1 MEKTTTQDPIVFPGY
16 TGFLPGPKAAV
27 TFSKQ
32 SQEIFESTDEKP
44 IPADDLPGATKE
56 RGVVPWGQDNNMPA
70 LLMEKVYESPV
81 LASGML
87 FNIEMGFGDGILPSY
102 VEYDSD
108 GNKKVLPY
116 RLKYDSISS
125 AVQETKAGDP
135 VRPKL
140 KDRKLVEK
148 TWEEISKFWREND
161 INGWL
166 LEACTDMNFFFN
178 IFPELVFN
186 LEDHGKRKI
195 VEIIHRE
202 AVFSRWEAMDPKTGR
217 IEKHF
222 YSTKWDEMTQA
233 LNKEYIHITP
243 VLDYRHP
250 IRHMKQVMEEEAKA
264 RKAPDKRINRWILP
278 INFPT
283 PGRTYYQKPY
293 WYSLIES
300 GWYDQAV
307 SIPIAKN
314 ALMENGMD
322 VKYHIQLAH
331 NYFEIIF
338 KEENINDRTARL
350 ARVKTEYENINKF
363 LAGKENKN
371 KSVIT
376 INRRDNQ
383 GKEYPA
389 VTITKVDNPMAG
401 GGEYIADN
409 EEASNILSYGIGV
422 HPSLIGSSPGK
433 NKTINGTEARELFLI
448 KQIMTK
454 PIRDR
459 LLRPFYVIKEINGWD
474 PDLEFSIPTIQL
486 TTLDKNKNGT
496 ETNNNQ

>member
-1 MEKTTTQDPIVFPGY
+1 MEKTTTQDPIIFPGY
-16 TGFLPGPKAAV
+16 TGFLPAHKAAV
-27 TFSKQ
+27 TFSKE
-32 SQEIFESTDEKP
+32 SQEIFIASDERP
-44 IPADDLPGATKE
+44 LAADDIPGANKG
-56 RGVVPWGQDNNMPA
+56 RGIVPWGQDNDMPS
-70 LLMEKVYESPV
+70 LLMEKVYKSPV

-87 FNIEMGFGDGILPSY
+87 FNIEMNFGDGVLPAY
-102 VEYDSD
+102 VEYDQE
-108 GNKKVLPY
+108 GNKKIMPY
-116 RLKYDSISS
+116 RVRYDSIAS
-125 AVQETKAGDP
+125 ATEGTKAGDP
-135 VRPKL
+135 SRPKL
-140 KDRKLVEK
+140 KDRKLVEQ
-148 TWEEISKFWREND
+148 TWEEVSKFFREND
-161 INGWL
+161 VNGWL
-166 LEACTDMNFFFN
+166 LEAATDMNFFFN

-186 LEDHGKRKI
+186 LDDHGKRKI
-195 VEIIHRE
+195 VEIVHRE
-202 AVFSRWEAMDPKTGR
+202 AVFSRWEVMDPKTGR
-217 IEKHF
+217 IENHF
-222 YSTKWDEMTQA
+222 YSTKWSEGQQYMDKQ
-233 LNKEYIHITP
+233 YIHVTP

-250 IRHMKQVMEEEAKA
+250 VRHLRQVMADEAK
-264 RKAPDKRINRWILP
+264 RNLKPNQRINRWILP
-278 INFPT
+278 VNFPT

-307 SIPIAKN
+307 SIPTAKN

-322 VKYHIQLAH
+322 VKYHIKLCH
-331 NYFEIIF
+331 NYFDVIF
-338 KEENINDRTARL
+338 KEENITERPAQL
-350 ARVKTEYENINKF
+350 ARVKTEYANINTF

-376 INRRDNQ
+376 INRRGQD

-389 VTITKVDNPMAG
+389 VEITKVDNPMAG

-433 NKTINGTEARELFLI
+433 NKTINGTEARELYLI

-474 PDLEFSIPTIQL
+474 PNLEFTIPNIQL
-486 TTLDKNKNGT
+486 TTLDKNKTGT
-496 ETNNNQ
+496 ETNNTQ